1 VEIVSFQEK
10 ARLWMLTFGEF
21 VADVFKGSRLKN
33 VYDTRSFEVAEVDS
47 TAISEISYNR
57 GSSIMMITFQ
67 SGATYNYF
75 GCPESQFEDLVGASS
90 IGATFVREVRND
102 YIYFKI
108 G

>member
-1 VEIVSFQEK
+1 MANSFNDFAK
-10 ARLWMLTFGEF
+10 ALFQ
-21 VADVFKGSRLKN
+21 GSRLKN

-57 GSSIMMITFQ
+57 ASSIMMITFQ
-67 SGATYNYF
+67 SGASYDYF
-75 GCPESQFEDLVGASS
+75 GIPESQFEDLVGASS